1 MSGKKIVVFGNNGRH
16 PAIKAIMLAVWQA
29 LEDMGKDVLYCDCM
43 DNESVNDV
51 LDLMGRQEI
60 ALGIGC
66 GGVGMSWGK
75 SGGGTL
81 FTYEMSDVPHV
92 SILMDMPYNKCQS
105 GPELPCSRHICTVID
120 KAACE
125 YFHYAYPAKADKVL
139 FLPLAGM
146 TAEGEHDIFAVDKKY
161 DVAYIACPW
170 MYGLF
175 REGMERPWRNNET
188 HKYIVSLLDDAAD
201 YLEAHPEN
209 VLSALK
215 FILKEKGFE
224 GEAYL
229 RKMLPYCW
237 DLLLYIKTWRRVK
250 GLELLVRNDIAVDV
264 FADGWEAVPFADKLR
279 LHGGVSYEES
289 LHICAQSKILFQDQG
304 EFNYGANDR
313 TFNAMLNG
321 AVLVTEYSRYLD
333 ENFINGQDLFLYN
346 WQQGEK
352 QVRVIHELLQ
362 DDCRRVAVAVNAYG
376 KASRCHTWQNR
387 VQRILEAVHLLYGVD
402 I

>member
-1 MSGKKIVVFGNNGRH
+1 MSGRKIVVFGNNGRH
-16 PAIKAIMLAVWQA
+16 TAIKAIMLAVRQA

-66 GGVGMSWGK
+66 GGGGMSWGK
-75 SGGGTL
+75 CGGGTL
-81 FTYEMSDVPHV
+81 FAYEMYDVPHV

-105 GPELPCSRHICTVID
+105 GPELPCSRHICTFID
-120 KAACE
+120 
-125 YFHYAYPAKADKVL
+125 
-139 FLPLAGM
+139 
-146 TAEGEHDIFAVDKKY
+146 
-161 DVAYIACPW
+161 
-170 MYGLF
+170 
-175 REGMERPWRNNET
+175 N
-188 HKYIVSLLDDAAD
+188 
-201 YLEAHPEN
+201 
-209 VLSALK
+209 
-215 FILKEKGFE
+215 E

-250 GLELLVRNDIAVDV
+250 GLELLVRNDIVVDV

-289 LHICAQSKILFQDQG
+289 LQICAQSKILFQDQG

-313 TFNAMLNG
+313 TFYAMLNG

-333 ENFINGQDLFLYN
+333 ENFINGQDLFMYN

-376 KASRCHTWQNR
+376 KASRCHTWRNR